1 MRAGD
6 RDQEAVTEVLRE
18 ACGEGRLS
26 VPELEERLELA
37 YAARTLGQLDA
48 LVADLPHGLS
58 SQPAGSH
65 LVPTDAPLTIAAG
78 MSNETRTGRWVVP
91 QSLIV
96 RAHLGNVKLDFTTAL
111 ISHHRLNVDIRA
123 DAGTVVLV
131 VPHGWRVDTDMVR
144 RGVGSVKNRVD
155 QPLHG
160 DVEVIVTGL
169 TAMGNLVA
177 PHPRPVRWR
186 WLTGV

>member
-1 MRAGD
+1 
-6 RDQEAVTEVLRE
+6 
-18 ACGEGRLS
+18 
-26 VPELEERLELA
+26 
-37 YAARTLGQLDA
+37 
-48 LVADLPHGLS
+48 
-58 SQPAGSH
+58 
-65 LVPTDAPLTIAAG
+65 

>member
-58 SQPAGSH
+58 SQPAGSR

-78 MSNETRTGRWVVP
+78 MSNETVSYT
-91 QSLIV
+91 
-96 RAHLGNVKLDFTTAL
+96 HLTLQTIL
-111 ISHHRLNVDIRA
+111 
-123 DAGTVVLV
+123 LV
-131 VPHGWRVDTDMVR
+131 
-144 RGVGSVKNRVD
+144 
-155 QPLHG
+155 
-160 DVEVIVTGL
+160 
-169 TAMGNLVA
+169 
-177 PHPRPVRWR
+177 
-186 WLTGV
+186 